1 MIDVGVI
8 EDEIAAI
15 EAEDETTYE
24 TCERLACLYTVRDH
38 LKAKS
43 DAGKSGASEFLTLA
57 VGVPVQDLMKVID
70 EHMEAIINLIKKY
83 EPQLMKDG
91 DEVEEEIDVNKLKI
105 DTLLALRA
113 LVNRLSRGH

>member
-1 MIDVGVI
+1 MIDVGII

-70 EHMEAIINLIKKY
+70 EHMEAIKIVYPSEYAAIVARIKSLHG
-83 EPQLMKDG
+83 E
-91 DEVEEEIDVNKLKI
+91 
-105 DTLLALRA
+105 
-113 LVNRLSRGH
+113 

>member
-57 VGVPVQDLMKVID
+57 VGVPIQDLMKVID
-70 EHMEAIINLIKKY
+70 EHMEAIKIVYPSEYAAIVARIKSLHG
-83 EPQLMKDG
+83 E
-91 DEVEEEIDVNKLKI
+91 
-105 DTLLALRA
+105 
-113 LVNRLSRGH
+113 

>member
-1 MIDVGVI
+1 MIDISVI

-43 DAGKSGASEFLTLA
+43 DVGKSGASEFLTLA

-70 EHMEAIINLIKKY
+70 EHMEAIKIVYPSEYAAIVARIKSLHS
-83 EPQLMKDG
+83 E
-91 DEVEEEIDVNKLKI
+91 
-105 DTLLALRA
+105 
-113 LVNRLSRGH
+113 

>member
-43 DAGKSGASEFLTLA
+43 DAGKSGASEFLALA

-70 EHMEAIINLIKKY
+70 EHMEAMKIVYPSEYAAIVSKIK
-83 EPQLMKDG
+83 
-91 DEVEEEIDVNKLKI
+91 
-105 DTLLALRA
+105 ALH
-113 LVNRLSRGH
+113 GE

>member
-43 DAGKSGASEFLTLA
+43 DANESEASEFLTLA

-70 EHMEAIINLIKKY
+70 EHMEAIKIVYPSEYAVIVSKIK
-83 EPQLMKDG
+83 
-91 DEVEEEIDVNKLKI
+91 
-105 DTLLALRA
+105 ALH
-113 LVNRLSRGH
+113 GE

>member
-24 TCERLACLYTVRDH
+24 TCERLACLYIVRDH

-43 DAGKSGASEFLTLA
+43 DAGKSEASEFLALA
-57 VGVPVQDLMKVID
+57 VGVPIQDLMKVID
-70 EHMEAIINLIKKY
+70 EHMEAMKIVYPSEYAAIVSKIK
-83 EPQLMKDG
+83 
-91 DEVEEEIDVNKLKI
+91 
-105 DTLLALRA
+105 ALH
-113 LVNRLSRGH
+113 GE

>member
-43 DAGKSGASEFLTLA
+43 DASESGASEFLALA
-57 VGVPVQDLMKVID
+57 VGVPIQDLMKVID
-70 EHMEAIINLIKKY
+70 EHMAAMKIVYPSEYSAIVSKIK
-83 EPQLMKDG
+83 
-91 DEVEEEIDVNKLKI
+91 
-105 DTLLALRA
+105 ALH
-113 LVNRLSRGH
+113 GE